1 MAQGYHYHG
10 TTVNASGVPVS
21 NASISVTRAGTTTVV
36 DIFSDV
42 ALTAVLANPFTV
54 NADGTYNFWVRG
66 GQSIRIR
73 VSAAGTTTLDV
84 DDLVVPHNLEW
95 EESVVLWDD
104 FIGGNSTLEA
114 VTNSAFFYGGVAS
127 RSMQDGEVGIIRLTG
142 DSIAGASVVGNAGR
156 LAITQGGGSPGTLQA
171 WANTARAGV
180 FRTKVAQVGTVYG
193 RRKIGLFDSV
203 PTPTTDPNN
212 GIWVAFDPTAAYVL
226 YVKSGGAHVGA
237 SPVATTIS
245 AANGTF
251 NELKFVV
258 TSGQVELRIDGT
270 SRATVSGVLPTANL
284 GFAASVGTSTT
295 AGMDIDYWGYV
306 GDRP

>member
-10 TTVNASGVPVS
+10 TTVNASGVPVA

-42 ALTAVLANPFTV
+42 GLTSALANPFTV

-66 GQSIRIR
+66 GQTIRIR

-84 DDLVVPHNLEW
+84 DSIVVPHNFEW
-95 EESVVLWDD
+95 EESVVLWED
-104 FIGGNSTLEA
+104 FVGGNSTTA
-114 VTNSAFFYGGVAS
+114 QVTASQFQYGRLAS
-127 RSMQDGEVGIIRLTG
+127 TSMQDAEVGVLRITG
-142 DSIAGASVVGNAGR
+142 DSIAAASVVGNAGQLV
-156 LAITQGGGSPGTLQA
+156 LAQGGGTPGTIHA
-171 WANTARAGV
+171 WANVSRSFV

-203 PTPTTDPNN
+203 PSPTADPNN
-212 GIWVAFDPTAAYVL
+212 GVWVAFDPAAAYVL

-237 SPVATTIS
+237 SPVSTTINAS
-245 AANGTF
+245 NGTF
-251 NELKFVV
+251 NELKLIV
-258 TSGQVELRIDGT
+258 TSGQVELLIDGT
-270 SRATVSGVLPTANL
+270 SRATVAGVLPTANL
-284 GFAASVGTSTT
+284 GFAASTGTSTT
-295 AGMDIDYWGYV
+295 GGMDIDYWGYV

>member
-42 ALTAVLANPFTV
+42 ALTSALANPLTV

-66 GQSIRIR
+66 GQAIRIR
-73 VSAAGTTTLDV
+73 VSAAGTTTLDG
-84 DDLVVPHNLEW
+84 DDLVVPHNFEW
-95 EESVVLWDD
+95 EESVFLWDD
-104 FIGGNSTLEA
+104 FLGSNTLQIGGSNY
-114 VTNSAFFYGGVAS
+114 FYGGLAS
-127 RSMQDGEVGIIRLTG
+127 RPIQDGEVVIVRLTG
-142 DSIAGASVVGNAGR
+142 DSIAGASVVGNAGELV
-156 LAITQGGGSPGTLQA
+156 LAQVTGSPGTIQA
-171 WANTARAGV
+171 WANVSRFPV
-180 FRTKVAQVGTVYG
+180 FRTKIAPVGTVYG
-193 RRKIGLFDSV
+193 RRKIGLFDGV

-212 GIWVAFDPTAAYVL
+212 GIWVAFDATAVYTL
-226 YVKSGGAHVGA
+226 YVKSGGAHIGA

-251 NELKFVV
+251 NELKLIV
-258 TSGQVELRIDGT
+258 TSGQVELLIDGT